1 MKFRVAQASAGIAM
15 LQSDNFFLLLFST
28 LVHFTPPPS
37 FPLRPRLTTLV
48 TVGVSAT
55 VLLTLL
61 SLLMLVDHFA
71 IDYARREAQQRLQQL
86 SWQMRDA
93 LDGVV
98 RKATSDVQLLT
109 DLPQMQQARS
119 PADLR
124 MTFESLQKTFPDYAW
139 IGLANPDG
147 SVYAATQGVLEG
159 ADVSSRDW
167 FKRGHEKIYAGDSD
181 PATLFGKR
189 LPSSPDPW
197 RFIDAAGPL
206 TGTAGQHR
214 GVLSVHMSWGW
225 MRRLARTIQAP
236 ADQQYSAEI
245 FVVRD
250 DGTIMLGPHGTE
262 EQKIDSDSLA
272 LARSGVSGS
281 VKETWADGRS
291 YLTGYARSGAAGDA
305 ATLNWSILARQPEEM
320 ALSGARAL
328 ERQILILGA
337 ILGGAMALL
346 AAMAAGRLTRP
357 LNALSR
363 AIEAQLAAPADTPTL
378 PAIAPVDTFH
388 EVQVLS
394 RALAAMLQAEQ
405 KHLDALRGLNE
416 KLESTVAER
425 TREIA
430 RKALQLERAL
440 AQEQST
446 QQLLQERAAEL
457 RAILDNAHDAFIA
470 LDPGGVVREW
480 NRQAEQ
486 LLGWKRAE
494 VIGQPLAA
502 MMLPPLLRRAY
513 ERDMR
518 LLADDATAAASVLSR
533 RVELT
538 LHNRAG
544 QELPVE
550 VSLAYVPRSS
560 GHLFIAFLHDIS
572 ERKSLFASLEEMA
585 LRDTLTGLPNRRA
598 LMKTLP
604 EALQRANRSG
614 QSCAVF
620 FLDLDRFKQVN
631 DRYGHEE
638 GDELLRQFAERVR
651 GAVRKTDTVGRLA
664 GDEFIVILEMLG
676 GDEAAQE
683 AADTLLPALSQPFT
697 LKTTSVTLSASLG
710 IAIHHPH
717 DPQDIEM
724 LLGRADRAMYRH
736 KQQGIQQR
744 ARR

>member
-1 MKFRVAQASAGIAM
+1 M
-15 LQSDNFFLLLFST
+15 
-28 LVHFTPPPS
+28 
-37 FPLRPRLTTLV
+37 
-48 TVGVSAT
+48 GVSAT
-55 VLLTLL
+55 VLLTVLCLL
-61 SLLMLVDHFA
+61 ILVDHFA

-93 LDGVV
+93 LDGAV
-98 RKATSDVQLLT
+98 RQATGNVRLLT
-109 DLPQMQQARS
+109 ALPQVRAARPPAEVRQA
-119 PADLR
+119 L
-124 MTFESLQKTFPDYAW
+124 ESLQTTFPDYAW
-139 IGLANPDG
+139 IGLARPDG
-147 SVYAATQGVLEG
+147 TVHAATQGLLEG
-159 ADVSSRDW
+159 ANVSTYDW
-167 FKRGHEKIYAGDSD
+167 FKGGKDKLYAGDFHPVAPLGKKL
-181 PATLFGKR
+181 PAGAE
-189 LPSSPDPW
+189 PW
-197 RFIDAAGPL
+197 RFVDAAGPVL
-206 TGTAGQHR
+206 DADGKQQ
-214 GVLSVHMSWGW
+214 GVLCVHMSWGW
-225 MRRLARTIQAP
+225 MRRMARTILAP
-236 ADQQYSAEI
+236 AEQQYAAEI
-245 FVVRD
+245 FVVRG
-250 DGTIMLGPHGTE
+250 DGTIMLGPNGSE
-262 EQKIDSDSLA
+262 EQKINSDSLT
-272 LARSGVSGS
+272 LARGGASGA
-281 VKETWADGRS
+281 VKESWADGRS
-291 YLTGYARSGAAGDA
+291 YLTGYARSGHPDDP
-305 ATLNWSILARQPEEM
+305 ATLSWAILARQPEEQ

-328 ERQILILGA
+328 ERQILLLGA
-337 ILGGAMALL
+337 ILGAAMAL
-346 AAMAAGRLTRP
+346 AAAVAARRLTRP

-363 AIEAQLAAPADTPTL
+363 AIEAQLAAPAGAPTL
-378 PAIAPVDTFH
+378 PALQPVAAFH

-394 RALAAMLQAEQ
+394 HALAEMLRTEQ
-405 KHLDALRGLNE
+405 IHLDALRGLNE

-440 AQEQST
+440 GQEQST

-480 NRQAEQ
+480 NRQAEK
-486 LLGWKRAE
+486 LLGWTRTE

-518 LLADDATAAASVLSR
+518 TLAEYGDGATIPSR
-533 RVELT
+533 RVELM

-550 VSLAYVPRSS
+550 CSLAYVPRSS

-572 ERKSLFASLEEMA
+572 ERKSLFASMEEMA

-598 LMKTLP
+598 LMKALP

-614 QSCAVF
+614 QRCAVF

-664 GDEFIVILEMLG
+664 GDEFVVILEMLAD
-676 GDEAAQE
+676 DESAQE
-683 AADTLLPALSQPFT
+683 AADKLLPALRQPFT

-710 IAIHHPH
+710 IAVHHPD
-717 DPQDIEM
+717 DPQDIE
-724 LLGRADRAMYRH
+724 LLLARADRAMYRH

>member
-1 MKFRVAQASAGIAM
+1 M
-15 LQSDNFFLLLFST
+15 
-28 LVHFTPPPS
+28 
-37 FPLRPRLTTLV
+37 
-48 TVGVSAT
+48 
-55 VLLTLL
+55 L
-61 SLLMLVDHFA
+61 SLLILVDHFA
-71 IDYARREAQQRLQQL
+71 IDYARREAEQRLQQL
-86 SWQMRDA
+86 SWQMRSA
-93 LDGVV
+93 LTGIV
-98 RKATSDVQLLT
+98 RKANGDVQLLSE
-109 DLPQMQQARS
+109 LPSVRDARS
-119 PADLR
+119 PAEVRHLL
-124 MTFESLQKTFPDYAW
+124 EGLQKTFPDYAW
-139 IGLANPDG
+139 IGLATPDG
-147 SVYAATQGVLEG
+147 KVFAATQGVQEG
-159 ADVSSRDW
+159 ADVSAREW
-167 FKRGHEKIYAGDSD
+167 FKAGLTKIHAADYP
-181 PATLFGKR
+181 PATLPGQK
-189 LPSSPDPW
+189 LPYNADPW
-197 RFIDAAGPL
+197 RFVDTAGPVL
-206 TGTAGQHR
+206 GADGKLR
-214 GVLSVHMSWGW
+214 GVLCVRMSWGW
-225 MRRLARTIQAP
+225 ARRMVQTVFAP
-236 ADQQYSAEI
+236 ANLQYAADV
-245 FVVRD
+245 FVVRS
-250 DGTIMLGPHGTE
+250 DGVAILGPQGME
-262 EQKIDSDSLA
+262 EQKINSESLA
-272 LARSGVSGS
+272 LAASGVSGAL
-281 VKETWADGRS
+281 KETWADGRD
-291 YLTGYARSGAAGDA
+291 YLTGYARTGTAGDQ
-305 ATLNWSILARQPEEM
+305 ATLNWSILVRQPEAL

-328 ERQILILGA
+328 ERQILLLGA
-337 ILGGAMALL
+337 ILGTVMAIGAAV
-346 AAMAAGRLTRP
+346 AAGRLTRP

-363 AIEAQLAAPADTPTL
+363 AIVERLAAPADAATL
-378 PAIAPVDTFH
+378 PDVRQNDSYH

-394 RALAAMLQAEQ
+394 RALNEMLSKEQ
-405 KHLDALRGLNE
+405 NHLGALRGLNE

-480 NRQAEQ
+480 NLQAEK
-486 LLGWKRAE
+486 LLGWKRTE

-518 LLADDATAAASVLSR
+518 QLAESAAGAASLLSR
-533 RVELT
+533 RVELM

-572 ERKSLFASLEEMA
+572 ERKQLFASMEAMA
-585 LRDTLTGLPNRRA
+585 LKDTLTGLPNRRA
-598 LMKTLP
+598 LMQALP
-604 EALQRANRSG
+604 EALQRANRLR

-664 GDEFIVILEMLG
+664 GDEFVVILEMLHT
-676 GDEAAQE
+676 DADAQE
-683 AADTLLPALSQPFT
+683 AADKLLPVLQQPFV
-697 LKTTSVTLSASLG
+697 LKTATVTLSASIG
-710 IAIHHPH
+710 IAIHHPD

-736 KQQGIQQR
+736 KQEGLQLR

>member
-1 MKFRVAQASAGIAM
+1 MP
-15 LQSDNFFLLLFST
+15 L
-28 LVHFTPPPS
+28 PPHAA
-37 FPLRPRLTTLV
+37 RPRLTTLV
-48 TVGVSAT
+48 TLGVSAT
-55 VLLTLL
+55 VLLTVL
-61 SLLMLVDHFA
+61 SLLILVDHFA
-71 IDYARREAQQRLQQL
+71 IDYARGEAQQRLQQL

-93 LDGVV
+93 LNSVV
-98 RKATSDVQLLT
+98 RKASGDVQLLSE
-109 DLPQMQQARS
+109 LPRVREARS
-119 PADLR
+119 AADVRKVL
-124 MTFESLQKTFPDYAW
+124 ESLQKTFPDYAW

-147 SVYAATQGVLEG
+147 TVLAATQGVIEG
-159 ADVSSRDW
+159 VDVSQSEW
-167 FKRGHEKIYAGDSD
+167 FRGGKDKLYAGDFQ
-181 PATLFGKR
+181 PAAVLGKQ
-189 LPSSPDPW
+189 LPHAPDPW
-197 RFIDAAGPL
+197 RFVDVAGPL
-206 TGTAGQHR
+206 HDADGAYR
-214 GVLSVHMSWGW
+214 GVLCVHMSWGW
-225 MRRLARTIQAP
+225 ARRLVQTILAP
-236 ADQQYSAEI
+236 ADQRYSAEI
-245 FVVRD
+245 FVVRG
-250 DGTIMLGPHGTE
+250 DGTVMLGPQGME
-262 EQKIDSDSLA
+262 EQKISSDSLT
-272 LARSGVSGS
+272 LARGGASGAL
-281 VKETWADGRS
+281 KETWADGRS
-291 YLTGYARSGAAGDA
+291 YLTGYARSGNAEDP
-305 ATLNWSILARQPEEM
+305 ATLTWSILVRQPEEQ
-320 ALSGARAL
+320 ALAGARAL
-328 ERQILILGA
+328 ERQILLLGGILGA
-337 ILGGAMALL
+337 AMAL
-346 AAMAAGRLTRP
+346 AAAVITRRLTQP

-363 AIEAQLAAPADTPTL
+363 VLEERLAAPDDAAPL
-378 PAIAPVDTFH
+378 PAIQQIDTFH

-394 RALAAMLQAEQ
+394 RSLAEMLRNE
-405 KHLDALRGLNE
+405 HGHVDALRSLNE
-416 KLESTVAER
+416 KLESTVGER

-486 LLGWKRAE
+486 LLGWKRTE
-494 VIGQPLAA
+494 VIGQPLAS
-502 MMLPPLLRRAY
+502 MLLPPLLRRAY

-518 LLADDATAAASVLSR
+518 LLGNSGDSATPVLSR
-533 RVELT
+533 RVELA
-538 LHNRAG
+538 LHTRAG

-572 ERKSLFASLEEMA
+572 ERKSLFASLEQMA

-598 LMKTLP
+598 LMQALP
-604 EALQRANRSG
+604 EALQRANRTR
-614 QSCAVF
+614 QSCAVC

-664 GDEFIVILEMLG
+664 GDEFVVILEMLAG
-676 GDEAAQE
+676 EAAAQE
-683 AADTLLPALSQPFT
+683 AADKLLPALQQPFV
-697 LKTTSVTLSASLG
+697 LKTTTVTLSASLG
-710 IAIHHPH
+710 MAIHHPD